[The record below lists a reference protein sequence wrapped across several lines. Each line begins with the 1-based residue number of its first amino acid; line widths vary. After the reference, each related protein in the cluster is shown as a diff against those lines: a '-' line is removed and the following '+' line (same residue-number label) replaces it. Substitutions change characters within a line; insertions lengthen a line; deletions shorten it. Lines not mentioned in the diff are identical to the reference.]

1 MKTRHENGFTLYE
14 LMITVLIVG
23 LVLSF
28 GIPNFNEFTAN
39 SRMTSTANDLHA
51 AFHMARSEAARA
63 KTNVTICASTNS
75 GAADPD
81 CGGTFND
88 GWIVFQDN
96 DGDGAHDTGEA
107 VLRIQPAI
115 NEGVNIDTAGD
126 APYFSFASTGL
137 GRGNITGDEPV
148 STAVICDKRGN
159 EIAPG
164 GRSTARAVIITPLG
178 RSAVFNEK
186 SVIQDII
193 DDSGASCP

>member
-1 MKTRHENGFTLYE
+1 MKTKRENGFTLYE

-39 SRMTSTANDLHA
+39 SRMTSTANDLHS

-63 KTNVTICASTNS
+63 KTNITICASKNS
-75 GAADPD
+75 TAADPD
-81 CGGTFND
+81 CDGTFND
-88 GWIVFQDN
+88 GWIVFQDP

-107 VLRIQPAI
+107 VLRIQPPV

-148 STAVICDKRGN
+148 STALICDERGN
-159 EIAPG
+159 AIAPG
-164 GRSTARAVIITPLG
+164 GRSAARAVIITPLG
-178 RSAVFNEK
+178 RAAVFNEQ
-186 SVIQDII
+186 SVIQNII